1 MKLDMAMLRIDAEGV
16 SAEIEKFIREKARDF
31 SKGGVVVPVSGGLD
45 SSVVAGLCVRAVG
58 KDKVVGLMLPEKEG
72 NPDAKKY
79 ALLLCRKLGIRHEEI
94 DISNVLKAFGNYDF
108 VLSKIPS
115 RLLKKVAVG
124 GFLGLYNPLKDGL
137 KGKGGAFVRKGM
149 SYLYLK
155 NRVRFVFACK
165 YAEEN
170 NLLLAGSAHK
180 SEDMVGLFVKFGVD
194 DLADIMPLKNLF
206 RSQVLQ
212 VGEHIGI
219 PQEILSRKP
228 NPDIIP
234 GVENKYWL
242 FLRLAPEK
250 VDLVLLGLE
259 KGMKKEQIA
268 RDAGLPLKKVEEIE
282 ELTKI
287 SFHMRNPNLAP

>member
-1 MKLDMAMLRIDAEGV
+1 MKLGAEALKIDCEKVSGRIERFIIKNVKNLSKKGV
-16 SAEIEKFIREKARDF
+16 I
-31 SKGGVVVPVSGGLD
+31 VPVSGGLD

-58 KDKVVGLMLPEKEG
+58 KDKVFGLMLPEKEG

-79 ALLLCRKLGIRHEEI
+79 ALLLCRKLGICHEEI

-115 RLLKKVAVG
+115 RLLKKVAAG
-124 GFLGLYNPLKDGL
+124 SFLSLYNPLKDGL
-137 KGKGGAFVRKGM
+137 KGKGNAFVRKGM

-170 NLLLAGSAHK
+170 NLVLAGSAHK

-212 VGEHIGI
+212 IGKHIGI

-234 GVENKYWL
+234 GVEDKYWS

-268 RDAGLPLKKVEEIE
+268 RDVGVPKKKVEEVE